1 MVSAELKS
9 DCKRGLLMRKVVE
22 RLRGKLHM
30 FPESNAIFV
39 QRKDLEKAVR
49 ELEWD
54 SQEWSNQ
61 SCLGYVI
68 QGLNDAGLDGED
80 GRQLVR
86 YVQRAIDSK
95 TLEQALSIY
104 RKSRIQANG

>member
-1 MVSAELKS
+1 MK
-9 DCKRGLLMRKVVE
+9 KVAK
-22 RLRGKLHM
+22 RLREELEM
-30 FPESNAIFV
+30 FPETIMITV
-39 QRKDLEKAVR
+39 QCKDLEKAVR

-68 QGLNDAGLDGED
+68 QGLGDAGLDDED

-86 YVQRAIDSK
+86 YVRRALDSK
-95 TLEQALSIY
+95 TLEQAASIY
-104 RKSRIQANG
+104 RKSRI